1 MSPKTMNPDPVHIHL
16 VLDAKNCPCHHIN
29 RTIRTKRRSTTLHPN
44 HAYAETTM
52 LNATVY
58 SAGQIYKY

>member
-1 MSPKTMNPDPVHIHL
+1 MSPKTMNPDPGHIHL
-16 VLDAKNCPCHHIN
+16 VPDAKNHHIN
-29 RTIRTKRRSTTLHPN
+29 RKIRTKRSPN

-58 SAGQIYKY
+58 SADQIYKY